1 MEYKALI
8 AGIPVIKVDPAY
20 TSQTCSNCGHCDSKN
35 RNGSNFKC
43 QNCGHSVDADKNAA
57 RNIAARGAV
66 NSPMVASEA

>member
-35 RNGSNFKC
+35 RNGSNL
-43 QNCGHSVDADKNAA
+43 
-57 RNIAARGAV
+57 
-66 NSPMVASEA
+66 